1 MSIFRV
7 FVLKI
12 QKSRTKILPMTSTLT
27 PEKLLTILVVDDHES
42 VLDGTI
48 LALKQQYPEAKILK
62 AQTTQ
67 DAIAKIH
74 SFKPNLLVMDLSLPE
89 SGEAAKSETGIVML
103 RTILE
108 NHPTLDIVVQ
118 SANTKALIRLR
129 PQIYEHEA
137 GFTVADKGS
146 SLQDMLTKVDWATQ
160 GLIYTPKEMRSGL
173 ELKEEWLTLLEYAF
187 VEGLQDKEIAKRM
200 NVAERTVRHYWSKIQ
215 DALKVYPETGKNI
228 RIQTEIVAREEGLID

>member
-1 MSIFRV
+1 
-7 FVLKI
+7 
-12 QKSRTKILPMTSTLT
+12 MTSTLS

-48 LALKQQYPEAKILK
+48 LALKQQYPEAQILK

-67 DAIAKIH
+67 DAIAKIR
-74 SFKPNLLVMDLSLPE
+74 SFKPGLVVMDLSLPKKA
-89 SGEAAKSETGIVML
+89 GEMPKSDAGIELL
-103 RTILE
+103 RDVLE
-108 NHPTLDIVVQ
+108 NYSTLNIVVQ
-118 SANTKALIRLR
+118 SANVRALIRLR

-146 SLQDMLTKVDWATQ
+146 SLQDMLNKVDWATQ
-160 GLIYTPKEMRSGL
+160 GLIYTPKEMRTGL
-173 ELKEEWLTLLEYAF
+173 ELKEEWLTLLELAF

-215 DALKVYPETGKNI
+215 DALKIYPETGKNI
-228 RIQTEIVAREEGLID
+228 RIQTEIMAREEGLID